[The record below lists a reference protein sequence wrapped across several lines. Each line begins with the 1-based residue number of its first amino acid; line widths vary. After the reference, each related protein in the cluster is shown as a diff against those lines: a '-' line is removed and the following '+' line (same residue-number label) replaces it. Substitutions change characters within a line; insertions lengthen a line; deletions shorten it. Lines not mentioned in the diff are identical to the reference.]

1 MSGSVTDR
9 LPFCCRTVGSV
20 PRQAVESTIGELRV
34 RAARAW
40 FIMDWKVPCRRAVLP
55 EPPCEARGIA
65 PCLVTADRRSA
76 SPGLYANVSSTHP
89 TPSAGSASN
98 SSPRHSSPRHSSPRH
113 SRRHPSRRFS
123 SPLPTHD
130 PDRPGHRPPNPR
142 GRPWPNLTPSRPSP
156 PRPGPPTLHRLRP
169 PDPRLRLRP
178 LRPRSRRPVHR
189 LRPLPRR
196 LGRSP
201 PRRRLLRRPPPR
213 HRLLRGL
220 PPRRSLLR
228 RLRPRRRPGLLL
240 RRPRRRLPHL
250 HPSGRPGP
258 PGPPRR
264 ERTAEA
270 T

>member
-1 MSGSVTDR
+1 MA
-9 LPFCCRTVGSV
+9 RTVAATVPATPWPTGIRSAGSGGV
-20 PRQAVESTIGELRV
+20 PRQVVESTIGELRV

-40 FIMDWKVPCRRAVLP
+40 FIMDWKVLRRRAVLP

-98 SSPRHSSPRHSSPRH
+98 SSPRHSSPRHS
-113 SRRHPSRRFS
+113 RRHPSGRLS
-123 SPLPTHD
+123 SPLPIHD
-130 PDRPGHRPPNPR
+130 PDRPGRRPPNPR
-142 GRPWPNLTPSRPSP
+142 GRPWPNLTPSRPS
-156 PRPGPPTLHRLRP
+156 LHRPRP
-169 PDPRLRLRP
+169 PDPRLRPRP
-178 LRPRSRRPVHR
+178 LRLRSRRPVHR

-201 PRRRLLRRPPPR
+201 RPRRRRLLRRLPPR

-264 ERTAEA
+264 GRTAAA

>member
-9 LPFCCRTVGSV
+9 LPFCCWTVGSV

-98 SSPRHSSPRHSSPRH
+98 SSPRHSSPRHS
-113 SRRHPSRRFS
+113 RRHPSRRLS

-178 LRPRSRRPVHR
+178 LQ
-189 LRPLPRR
+189 
-196 LGRSP
+196 
-201 PRRRLLRRPPPR
+201 RLLRRPPPR

-240 RRPRRRLPHL
+240 RRPRPRRRPGLLLRRPRRRLPHL

-264 ERTAEA
+264 ERTAAA